1 MVQRTI
7 YPNLQKCKDPGR
19 PLDRGGGMHYKRGKT
34 RVPKMK
40 FAKVT
45 ARLGGLGSEKWAVH
59 IEGKRRAALGE
70 PLIFLSIGEPDAP
83 PPAAILEEA
92 SRQMQSGRL
101 GYAEGRGEANVR
113 RALARLYTR
122 QTGRTIGEDQFIY
135 LPGTQTALYAAMMT
149 VVDEGDEVLMADPYY
164 ATYEGVIAAA
174 GGVTVPVRVDP
185 DHGFHLKA
193 ADLEKAI
200 TPRSRV
206 LLMNTPSN
214 PTGAV
219 FTRAEIERIGKLCEA
234 HDLWIISDEVYA
246 TMTYGNTVFS
256 SPFDI
261 PELEK
266 RTVVVSSI
274 SKSHAIPGFRA
285 GWIAASPAFCDRC
298 IPVTETMLFGS
309 QPFLED
315 ALAFALDTHFPEL
328 DAMKHAYEQ
337 RARALVKALHGSAK
351 VSARMPEGGMFVMVD
366 VRKTGLSGD
375 AFARRLLEE
384 ERVVTMP
391 GESFGAGGAG
401 HLRAALTVGVED
413 ITEAAKRIVRL
424 AERI

>member
-1 MVQRTI
+1 
-7 YPNLQKCKDPGR
+7 
-19 PLDRGGGMHYKRGKT
+19 
-34 RVPKMK
+34 MK

-59 IEGKRRAALGE
+59 IEGRRRAALGE

-83 PPAAILEEA
+83 PPAAILDEA
-92 SRQMQSGRL
+92 TRQMHAGRL
-101 GYAEGRGEANVR
+101 GYAEGRGEENVR
-113 RALARLYTR
+113 RALARFYTR
-122 QTGRTIGEDQFIY
+122 QTGRAVDETHFIY
-135 LPGTQTALYAAMMT
+135 LPGTQTALYAAMMA

-164 ATYEGVIAAA
+164 ATYEGIIAAA
-174 GGVTVPVRVDP
+174 GGVAAPIRVDP
-185 DHGFHLKA
+185 DQGFHLKA
-193 ADLEKAI
+193 ADLENAI

-219 FTRAEIERIGKLCEA
+219 FTRAEIEKIGRVCEK

-261 PELEK
+261 PELAK
-266 RTVVVSSI
+266 RTIVVSSI
-274 SKSHAIPGFRA
+274 SKSHAVPGLRA
-285 GWIAASPAFCDRC
+285 GWIAASPEFCDRC

-309 QPFLED
+309 QPFIED
-315 ALAFALDTHFPEL
+315 AAAFALDNHFPEL
-328 DAMKHAYEQ
+328 DAMKRAYEK
-337 RARALVKALHGSAK
+337 RARALVKSLEASK
-351 VSARMPEGGMFVMVD
+351 NVSARMPEGGMFVMVD

-375 AFARRLLEE
+375 EFARRLLAEE
-384 ERVVTMP
+384 NVVTMP
-391 GESFGAGGAG
+391 GESFGQGGSG
-401 HLRAALTVGVED
+401 HLRVALTVSED
-413 ITEAAKRIVRL
+413 EITEAAKRIVRL

>member
-1 MVQRTI
+1 
-7 YPNLQKCKDPGR
+7 
-19 PLDRGGGMHYKRGKT
+19 
-34 RVPKMK
+34 MK

-45 ARLGGLGSEKWAVH
+45 GRLSGLGSEKWAVH
-59 IEGKRRAALGE
+59 IEGKRRAALGV
-70 PLIFLSIGEPDAP
+70 PMIFLSIGEPDAA
-83 PPAAILEEA
+83 PPAAILDEA
-92 SRQMQSGRL
+92 DRQMRAGRIR
-101 GYAEGRGEANVR
+101 YAEGRGEANAR

-122 QTGRTIGEDQFIY
+122 QTGRTISENHFIY

-174 GGVTVPVRVDP
+174 GGVPVPIRVDP

-193 ADLEKAI
+193 ADLERAI

-219 FTRAEIERIGKLCEA
+219 FTRAEIEKIGKVCEK

-246 TMTYGNTVFS
+246 TLTYGNTVFS
-256 SPFDI
+256 SPFDV

-266 RTVVVSSI
+266 RTIVVSSI
-274 SKSHAIPGFRA
+274 SKSHAMPGFRC
-285 GWIAASPAFCDRC
+285 GWIAASPDFCDQC

-315 ALAFALDTHFPEL
+315 AMAYALDNQFPEL
-328 DAMKHAYEQ
+328 DAMKRNYES
-337 RARALVKALHGSAK
+337 RAKALVEALDGSKK

-366 VRKTGLSGD
+366 VRKTGLSGE
-375 AFARRLLEE
+375 AFAWKLLEE
-384 ERVVTMP
+384 ENVVTMP
-391 GESFGAGGAG
+391 GESFGQGGTG
-401 HLRAALTVGVED
+401 HLRVALTVGAD
-413 ITEAAKRIVRL
+413 QITEACKRIVKL
-424 AERI
+424 AERV

>member
-1 MVQRTI
+1 
-7 YPNLQKCKDPGR
+7 
-19 PLDRGGGMHYKRGKT
+19 
-34 RVPKMK
+34 MK

-59 IEGKRRAALGE
+59 IEGRRRAALGE

-83 PPAAILEEA
+83 PPAAILDEA
-92 SRQMQSGRL
+92 SRQMHAGRL
-101 GYAEGRGEANVR
+101 RYADGRGEENVR

-122 QTGRTIGEDQFIY
+122 QTGRAIDETHFIY

-164 ATYEGVIAAA
+164 ATYEGIIAAA
-174 GGVTVPVRVDP
+174 GGVAAPILVDP
-185 DHGFHLKA
+185 DQGFHLKA

-200 TPRSRV
+200 TPKSRV

-219 FTRAEIERIGKLCEA
+219 FTRAEIEKIGRVCEK

-261 PELEK
+261 PELAK

-274 SKSHAIPGFRA
+274 SKSHALPGFRA
-285 GWIAASPAFCDRC
+285 GWIAASPEFCDRC

-309 QPFLED
+309 QPFIED
-315 ALAFALDTHFPEL
+315 AAAFALDNHFPEI
-328 DAMKHAYEQ
+328 DAMKRAYER
-337 RARALVKALHGSAK
+337 RARALVKSLEGAK
-351 VSARMPEGGMFVMVD
+351 NVSARMPEGGMFVMVD

-375 AFARRLLEE
+375 DFARRLLAEE
-384 ERVVTMP
+384 NVVTMP
-391 GESFGAGGAG
+391 GESFGQGGSG
-401 HLRAALTVGVED
+401 HLRVALTVSED
-413 ITEAAKRIVRL
+413 AITEAAKRIVRL

>member
-1 MVQRTI
+1 
-7 YPNLQKCKDPGR
+7 
-19 PLDRGGGMHYKRGKT
+19 
-34 RVPKMK
+34 MK

-45 ARLGGLGSEKWAVH
+45 DRLGGLGSEKWAVH
-59 IEGKRRAALGE
+59 IEGKRRAGLGE
-70 PLIFLSIGEPDAP
+70 TLIFLSIGEPDAP
-83 PPAAILEEA
+83 PPAAILDEA
-92 SRQMQSGRL
+92 TRQMKAGRL
-101 GYAEGRGEANVR
+101 RYADGRGEPSAR

-122 QTGRTIGEDQFIY
+122 QTGRTIHENQFIY

-149 VVDEGDEVLMADPYY
+149 VLEEGDEVLMADPYY

-174 GGVTVPVRVDP
+174 GGIPAPIRVDP

-219 FTRAEIERIGKLCEA
+219 FTRAEIEKIGKVAEK

-246 TMTYGNTVFS
+246 TLTYGNTVFS
-256 SPFDI
+256 SPFDV

-274 SKSHAIPGFRA
+274 SKSHALPGFRC
-285 GWIAASPAFCDRC
+285 GWIAASAEFCDRC
-298 IPVTETMLFGS
+298 LPVTETMLFGS

-315 ALAFALDTHFPEL
+315 AMAFALDNHFPEI
-328 DAMKHAYEQ
+328 DAMKRNYEI
-337 RARALVKALHGSAK
+337 RARALVKALEGSAK

-366 VRKTGLSGD
+366 VRRTGLSGED
-375 AFARRLLEE
+375 FARRLLAEE
-384 ERVVTMP
+384 NVVTMP

-401 HLRAALTVGVED
+401 HLRVALTVDEAQ
-413 ITEAAKRIVRL
+413 ITEAAKRMVKL

>member
-1 MVQRTI
+1 
-7 YPNLQKCKDPGR
+7 
-19 PLDRGGGMHYKRGKT
+19 
-34 RVPKMK
+34 MK

-59 IEGKRRAALGE
+59 IEGKRRAERGE
-70 PLIFLSIGEPDAP
+70 RLIFLSIGEPDAP

-92 SRQMQSGRL
+92 NRQMHAGRIR
-101 GYAEGRGEANVR
+101 YAEGRGEANVR
-113 RALARLYTR
+113 RSLARLYTE
-122 QTGRTIGEDQFIY
+122 QTGRTIQENQFIY

-174 GGVTVPVRVDP
+174 GGIPVPIRVDP

-219 FTRAEIERIGKLCEA
+219 FTRSEIEKIGKVAEK

-246 TMTYGNTVFS
+246 TLTYGNTVFS
-256 SPFDI
+256 SPFDV

-266 RTVVVSSI
+266 RTIVVSSI
-274 SKSHAIPGFRA
+274 SKSHALPGFRC
-285 GWIAASPAFCDRC
+285 GWIAASPEFCDRC
-298 IPVTETMLFGS
+298 LPVTETMLFGS

-315 ALAFALDTHFPEL
+315 AMAFALDNHFPEI
-328 DAMKHAYEQ
+328 DAMKRNYEI
-337 RARALVKALHGSAK
+337 RARALVKALEGSAK

-366 VRKTGLSGD
+366 VRKTGLSGED
-375 AFARRLLEE
+375 FARRLLAEE
-384 ERVVTMP
+384 NVVTMP

-401 HLRAALTVGVED
+401 HLRVALTVDEAQ
-413 ITEAAKRIVRL
+413 ITEAAKRMARL